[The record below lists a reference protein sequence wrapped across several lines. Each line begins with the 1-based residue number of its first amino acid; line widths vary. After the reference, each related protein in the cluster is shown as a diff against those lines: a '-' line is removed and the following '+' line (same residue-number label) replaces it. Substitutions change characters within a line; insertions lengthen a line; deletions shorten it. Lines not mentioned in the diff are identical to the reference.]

1 MELPSFQE
9 AQLFLQDEFL
19 RDEQGQESDK
29 ELGDAFLKFILESE
43 RVRHHVTTPS
53 PEQNEVDRQ
62 TLQRLHSQV
71 ELGPEY
77 AFVESV
83 FKRLAKDPAS
93 AIRYLNQ
100 AVATESV
107 KQVER
112 AKSLRPRRY
121 DSITRLINDIV
132 VDDLTISA
140 HAALEELLDIDGITI
155 VDGEIMNTQDGTR
168 MSVKNFPS
176 RLSDAKIRQSG

>member
-1 MELPSFQE
+1 MDLPSFQE
-9 AQLFLQDEFL
+9 VQLRLQEKFL
-19 RDEQGQESDK
+19 REAQGYESDK
-29 ELGDAFLKFILESE
+29 ELGDAFLNFILDSE
-43 RVRHHVTTPS
+43 RARHCVKIPS
-53 PEQNEVDRQ
+53 PEQNEVDWQ
-62 TLQRLHSQV
+62 TLQRLHNQV
-71 ELGPEY
+71 DLGPEY

-93 AIRYLNQ
+93 AIRYFSQ

-107 KQVER
+107 KQIER

-140 HAALEELLDIDGITI
+140 HAAREELLSIDGITI

-176 RLSDAKIRQSG
+176 RVSDAKKRQSG

>member
-9 AQLFLQDEFL
+9 AQVYLQEEFL
-19 RDEQGQESDK
+19 RDAQGHESDK
-29 ELGDAFLKFILESE
+29 ELGDALLNFILESE

-71 ELGPEY
+71 ELGPEN

-93 AIRYLNQ
+93 AIRYFSQ

-132 VDDLTISA
+132 RDDLTISA
-140 HAALEELLDIDGITI
+140 NDALNELLSLKGII
-155 VDGEIMNTQDGTR
+155 LADGEIINTQDSTR
-168 MSVKNFPS
+168 MDEKNFSS
-176 RLSDAKIRQSG
+176 RVSDAKKRQSG

>member
-9 AQLFLQDEFL
+9 AQLCLQDEFL

-53 PEQNEVDRQ
+53 PEQDEVDRQ
-62 TLQRLHSQV
+62 TLQRLLDQV

-83 FKRLAKDPAS
+83 FKRIAKDPTS
-93 AIRYLNQ
+93 AIRYFSQ
-100 AVATESV
+100 AIQAESV
-107 KQVER
+107 KQIER
-112 AKSLRPRRY
+112 AKSLRPKRY

-140 HAALEELLDIDGITI
+140 KDALKELLSIEGITI
-155 VDGEIMNTQDGTR
+155 VDGDIMNIQDRTR

-176 RLSDAKIRQSG
+176 RVSDAKKRKSG

>member
-1 MELPSFQE
+1 VELPSFQE
-9 AQLFLQDEFL
+9 AQLRLQEEFL
-19 RDEQGQESDK
+19 RGAQDHESDK
-29 ELGDAFLKFILESE
+29 ELGDAVLNFILDSE
-43 RVRHHVTTPS
+43 RVRHRVKTPS
-53 PEQNEVDRQ
+53 PEQNEIDQQ

-93 AIRYLNQ
+93 AIRYFSQ
-100 AVATESV
+100 AVATESA

-112 AKSLRPRRY
+112 AKSPRPRRY

-140 HAALEELLDIDGITI
+140 HAALQELLNIDGITI
-155 VDGEIMNTQDGTR
+155 VDGEIMNTQDRTR

-176 RLSDAKIRQSG
+176 RVSDAKKRKSG

>member
-9 AQLFLQDEFL
+9 AQVCLQEEFL
-19 RDEQGQESDK
+19 RDAQGHESDK
-29 ELGDAFLKFILESE
+29 ELGDAFLNFILESE
-43 RVRHHVTTPS
+43 RVRHRVKTPS
-53 PEQNEVDRQ
+53 PEQIEVDRQ
-62 TLQRLHSQV
+62 TLQRLHNQV
-71 ELGPEY
+71 DLGPEY

-93 AIRYLNQ
+93 AIRYFSQ

-132 VDDLTISA
+132 RDDLTISA
-140 HAALEELLDIDGITI
+140 NDALNELLSLKGII
-155 VDGEIMNTQDGTR
+155 LADGEIINTQDSTR
-168 MSVKNFPS
+168 MSLKNFPS
-176 RLSDAKIRQSG
+176 RLSDAKKRISG

>member
-9 AQLFLQDEFL
+9 AQLRLQGEFLQDAP
-19 RDEQGQESDK
+19 GHESDK
-29 ELGDAFLKFILESE
+29 ELGDALLNFILESE
-43 RVRHHVTTPS
+43 RVRHRVKTPT

-83 FKRLAKDPAS
+83 FKRLAKDPAA
-93 AIRYLNQ
+93 AIRYFSQ
-100 AVATESV
+100 AVQTESV
-107 KQVER
+107 KQIER
-112 AKSLRPRRY
+112 AKSLRPSRY
-121 DSITRLINDIV
+121 DSITRLIHDILD
-132 VDDLTISA
+132 DDLTISA
-140 HAALEELLDIDGITI
+140 KAVLKELLGVNGIII
-155 VDGEIMNTQDGTR
+155 VDDEIINTQDGTR

-176 RLSDAKIRQSG
+176 RVSDAKKRNSG